1 MALIAARGIGKSFGS
16 RSILHGL
23 DFDIEP
29 RVRLGVIGPNG
40 GGKSTLL
47 RILAG
52 DEVADAGEVTQRR
65 GLVVAFLP
73 QQPEGDDR
81 DAAATLRDARPDL
94 AELEHELA
102 QVERQLG
109 EQGDDLDRIARLL
122 RRQEDVL
129 TRWTG
134 AGGPGF
140 EGRARAL
147 LVDVGLDDGDIAKP
161 TRVLSG
167 GQRKLVGL
175 AACLLRDPDVLLLD
189 EPEAHLDVEA
199 REHL

>member
-1 MALIAARGIGKSFGS
+1 MALIAARGLGKSFGS

-23 DFDIEP
+23 DLDIEP
-29 RVRLGVIGPNG
+29 GARLGMIGPNG

-52 DEVADAGEVTQRR
+52 EETADAGDVTQRR

-73 QQPEGDDR
+73 QQPEGDSR

-94 AELEHELA
+94 AELEDELA
-102 QVERQLG
+102 PSRAPSSANA
-109 EQGDDLDRIARLL
+109 GDDLDRMSAPAPHGRRTCSHAGPQRADRDSTAVPARSFT
-122 RRQEDVL
+122 VSV
-129 TRWTG
+129 WTTT
-134 AGGPGF
+134 
-140 EGRARAL
+140 
-147 LVDVGLDDGDIAKP
+147 ISSKP

-175 AACLLRDPDVLLLD
+175 AACLCATRTSSCSTSPK
-189 EPEAHLDVEA
+189 
-199 REHL
+199 RT